1 MIHQVGGGR
10 FVVDLSDEE
19 MYTKLYVAAT
29 HNRRML
35 PSFDKELKSI
45 TWRQPY
51 QYYEILKCTR
61 HLYDP
66 EYPSKL
72 KRLTRHAAI
81 SMWEM
86 RHYQMPKLYT
96 RRKSI
101 QKGNRTGVILDRKV
115 FRYIKME
122 ERDPQEGEY
131 AVPEDEKLLELSD
144 EDEFIQR

>member
-1 MIHQVGGGR
+1 
-10 FVVDLSDEE
+10 